1 VKVVARHPDAIANHR
16 KARIAFGLSSSRRN
30 HAIAQ
35 PDARPNYPITQLP
48 NYSIRRASGFTVIEL
63 MVVLSIII
71 VLASMGLAQYRN
83 SVLYSSEAVLKQQLT
98 TMRDAIDQYY
108 ADKNEYPSTLE
119 ALVTDGYLRKLPED
133 PFTKSTST
141 WVTIPA
147 EPDPNKPTA
156 VAGIYDVKS
165 GSEGTGLDG
174 KKHSEF

>member
-1 VKVVARHPDAIANHR
+1 LARTLLATTNRCEHALANHP
-16 KARIAFGLSSSRRN
+16 IN
-30 HAIAQ
+30 H
-35 PDARPNYPITQLP
+35 PITQSL
-48 NYSIRRASGFTVIEL
+48 NRQIVRSSTGFTVIEL

-133 PFTKSTST
+133 PFTKSSST